1 MILEKLIRF
10 IVRLKFQKRST
21 LKFVSRTIPHSGG
34 YDIPRLA
41 VGFIPAIIKK
51 ISGRGTAKLL
61 LLILMMALISTLLIS
76 CKKEKKVEKE
86 NLINVRVQ
94 LAEKKKVQPYLETTG
109 TLNADEEVS
118 VSSEVDGIVRQLKVE
133 EGSLVNRGSLLVEIN
148 DVDYTLDLKRSEA
161 ASKQTEANLD
171 NAQAEYKRQEALY
184 KEELVTKQQFD
195 DITTKVALAKAAL
208 EGAKATLAISRE
220 KLTRTKVYS
229 PLNGAVKEKK
239 ISVGDYVR
247 NGTPLLQLIRVN
259 PLKLNFTVS
268 EKDAASIKIGQ
279 EVAFSVD
286 AYPAKQFKGRV
297 NLLYPHVEE
306 KTRTLQAEALVPN
319 SDRLLKPGFFV
330 RTLIYTEAPR
340 EVILAPITA
349 LLYDNS
355 VIRVFV
361 ADGNKARERILKIG
375 GKYGEFVEVLEGLK
389 EKEQIVV
396 VGQNNLSEGVKVNV
410 AR

>member
-1 MILEKLIRF
+1 MIGKKLGCF
-10 IVRLKFQKRST
+10 IVKDTSICR
-21 LKFVSRTIPHSGG
+21 
-34 YDIPRLA
+34 
-41 VGFIPAIIKK
+41 
-51 ISGRGTAKLL
+51 TAKLL
-61 LLILMMALISTLLIS
+61 LLFLMIMLIALPLVS
-76 CKKEKKVEKE
+76 CKKAKKVEKE
-86 NLINVRVQ
+86 NQVNVRV
-94 LAEKKKVQPYLETTG
+94 LPSEKKKVQPYLETTG
-109 TLNADEEVS
+109 TLNAYEEVS
-118 VSSEVDGIVRQLKVE
+118 VSSEVDGIVRQLRVE
-133 EGSLVNRGSLLVEIN
+133 EGSLVNKGSLLVEIN

-161 ASKQTEANLD
+161 VSKQAEANLD

-208 EGAKATLAISRE
+208 DGAKATLAMSRE

-286 AYPAKQFKGRV
+286 AYPAKQFKGTV
-297 NLLYPHVEE
+297 SLLYPHVEE

-330 RTLIYTEAPR
+330 RTLIYTTAPR
-340 EVILAPITA
+340 EVVLAPITA

-355 VIRVFV
+355 VIRIFV
-361 ADGNKARERILKIG
+361 VEGNKARERVIKTG
-375 GKYGEFVEVLEGLK
+375 GKYGEFIEVLEGLQ
-389 EKEQIVV
+389 EKEQIVIA
-396 VGQNNLSEGVKVNV
+396 GQNNLSEGVKVNV